1 MQPRARFTLTYYLWL
16 FAILLLID
24 SLFFSGPAVPNIA
37 YSDFLSRV
45 SRGQVAKV
53 VLTQS
58 EIYGEMKPPH
68 AGAPADEPGAGRTSG
83 AAAPATAPPDGASSA
98 PAAGAEPAAAGAT
111 AEAEGEERATIEPP
125 AKETPW
131 RLKLERLREWWGG
144 MRADAVRE
152 AQEREAKTKR
162 QFTVTPVDDPTL
174 VTTLQAHGVDF
185 RAKLESNF
193 LQNLF
198 LNWILPFGALALIWA
213 FVMRRMGQ
221 GPAALNVGKSKAR
234 IYEVDPKNRVHFSD
248 VAGVDEAI
256 EETREIVSFLKEP
269 TKYTRLGAKL
279 PTGVLLVGP
288 PGTGKTLLARAIA
301 GEAGVPFF
309 SLSGSDFVEMFV
321 GVGAARVRDLFND
334 AKKKAPCIIFID
346 ELDAIGKSRAG
357 QGPMVGGYDERENTL
372 NQLLVEMDGFDKTSG
387 VVLVAATNRPEV
399 LDPALLRPGRFD
411 RQILVDRPDREGRLA
426 IFKIHV
432 RGLKLAGDVDLA
444 TMAAQ
449 TVGFVGADIANLCNE
464 AALLAAR
471 RGRDEVRQTDFQ
483 DAMERII
490 GGLEKKNRVLNE
502 RERRTVAYH
511 ESGHTLIG
519 WFTPGA
525 DPVQKVSIVPRGRG
539 ALGYTLQAPL
549 EDRYLMSYDELLG
562 RIRTLMG
569 GRAAEELTFGVIST
583 GASDDLEKASRLA
596 RDMITVYG
604 MSKRLPNLSLVAR
617 GQGGFLGQGP
627 DSAPHS
633 GEIERMVGEEQI
645 EILQSC
651 YAQAKGMLEERG
663 RQLEALAQRL
673 LAQEKLEP
681 ADLVEILGERPAPAA
696 RGVMPAGGAGA
707 I

>member
-1 MQPRARFTLTYYLWL
+1 MKPRTRFSLAYYLWI
-16 FAILLLID
+16 FFLLVVVQ
-24 SLFFSGPAVPNIA
+24 STFFSRPDVPQIA
-37 YSDFLSRV
+37 YSEFLDRV
-45 SRGQVAKV
+45 AKDQVEKV
-53 VLTQS
+53 VLTQGT
-58 EIYGEMKPPH
+58 IYGEMK
-68 AGAPADEPGAGRTSG
+68 
-83 AAAPATAPPDGASSA
+83 SSA
-98 PAAGAEPAAAGAT
+98 PDAEAGEGSRAAPSEPSAPTPAKAAPPAAAGGAVARPASAASHPST
-111 AEAEGEERATIEPP
+111 LEPP

-131 RLKLERLREWWGG
+131 RLDLARLRAWWSGV
-144 MRADAVRE
+144 RADARRE
-152 AQEREAKTKR
+152 AEERQDRIRR
-162 QFTVTPVDDPTL
+162 QFTVTPVEDRSL
-174 VTTLQAHGVDF
+174 VATLQAHGVDF
-185 RAKLESNF
+185 RAELETHF
-193 LQNLF
+193 FRDLF
-198 LNWILPFGALALIWA
+198 LNWVIPFGLMFLVWGY
-213 FVMRRMGQ
+213 VMRRMGQ
-221 GPAALNVGKSKAR
+221 GPAALNLGKSKAR
-234 IYEVDPKNRVHFSD
+234 IYEVDPNDRVHFSD

-256 EETREIVSFLKEP
+256 EETREVVAFLKEP
-269 TKYTRLGAKL
+269 SKYTRLGAKL

-288 PGTGKTLLARAIA
+288 PGTGKTLLARAVA

-321 GVGAARVRDLFND
+321 GVGAARVRDLFGD

-357 QGPMVGGYDERENTL
+357 QGPVVGGYDERENTL
-372 NQLLVEMDGFDKTSG
+372 NQLLVEMDGFDKTAG
-387 VVLVAATNRPEV
+387 VVLIAATNRPEV

-426 IFKIHV
+426 IFRVHV
-432 RGLKLAGDVDLA
+432 RHLKLAADVDLA

-471 RGRDEVRQTDFQ
+471 RSRDEIRQVDFQ
-483 DAMERII
+483 DAMERVI
-490 GGLEKKNRVLNE
+490 GGLEKKNRVLNVQ
-502 RERRTVAYH
+502 ERRTVAYH

-519 WFTPGA
+519 YFTPGA

-583 GASDDLEKASRLA
+583 GASDDIEKASRIA

-604 MSKRLPNLSLVAR
+604 MSKRLPNLSLVGR
-617 GQGGFLGQGP
+617 GQVGFLGQGP

-633 GEIERMVGEEQI
+633 AEIERLVGEEQL
-645 EILQSC
+645 EILRSC
-651 YAQAKGMLEERG
+651 YGDAKRMLEER
-663 RQLEALAQRL
+663 RAQLEALAQRL
-673 LAQEKLEP
+673 LAQEKLD
-681 ADLVEILGERPAPAA
+681 AKDLAEILGERAA
-696 RGVMPAGGAGA
+696 AGPKGVLPSGGAGA